1 MWLIAL
7 GTLPI
12 CLCTLSFHPAA
23 PSPYSMEYEVEGC
36 AYEQT
41 YWTASEFQSV
51 STLLHRFIVV
61 PRRPVES
68 PSVLWLSD
76 DWRTPG
82 VCVLMLAAFSLPGK
96 NKVQQWEENLPSLG
110 VDWKLRWAVG
120 SLPDILA
127 GSALCHDPESAVFC
141 GSQRRRDNS
150 CYLIELSRFFP
161 QVTN

>member
-23 PSPYSMEYEVEGC
+23 PSPHSMEYEVEGC

-51 STLLHRFIVV
+51 STLLRRFIVV

-82 VCVLMLAAFSLPGK
+82 VCTNASCFLTSRKEQGPAMRRESPFIRSWLK
-96 NKVQQWEENLPSLG
+96 TE
-110 VDWKLRWAVG
+110 VG
-120 SLPDILA
+120 SGKPPWHPGRQCSMSRPGVCCLLWEPETQGQFVLPDRTI
-127 GSALCHDPESAVFC
+127 
-141 GSQRRRDNS
+141 
-150 CYLIELSRFFP
+150 
-161 QVTN
+161 